1 MGVSFEE
8 LIKRVEKWSTD
19 REIEKAKPANQ
30 MLKLTEEVGELA
42 AGIARWNPDAI
53 QDAVGD
59 VLVVM
64 TILCQQLHISMRD
77 CFEQAYE
84 QIKERRGATVNGV
97 FVKQEDLEQ

>member
-1 MGVSFEE
+1 MDVSFEE
-8 LIKRVEKWSTD
+8 LIGKVEKWSTD
-19 REIEKAKPANQ
+19 REIEKARPSMQ

-42 AGIARWNPDAI
+42 AGIARWNPEAI

-64 TILCQQLHISMRD
+64 TILCQQLRISMRD

-84 QIKERRGATVNGV
+84 QIKERRGETVNGV
-97 FVKQEDLEQ
+97 FVKREDLRK